1 MRMRIAAASVGLVAT
16 LVMASSGLGA
26 GVSFHN
32 FSSVAGLTINGD
44 SAKVGNELRLTEA
57 QPDQVGS
64 VFTNSRLINPAKSFK
79 SKFKARISAADPSA
93 AGDGIAFLLQA
104 GPKDAIGPGI
114 GGQDLGYAGIAPSLD
129 IELDIVQNVEYGDP
143 NANHIAIHLNG
154 DASAAEKSA
163 TPVFD
168 LIGGTTTV
176 WVEYSAS
183 KQKLKI
189 FAARGNNKPSN
200 PLIVYKKRLTALF
213 PGADVRA
220 GFTAAT
226 GSNFAEQSVLSW
238 SVKQGH

>member
-1 MRMRIAAASVGLVAT
+1 MRIAAALVGLVAT

-26 GVSFHN
+26 GVN
-32 FSSVAGLTINGD
+32 FPDFSNVGGLKING
-44 SAKVGNELRLTEA
+44 SAAKAGDELRLTEA
-57 QPDQVGS
+57 QEQVGS
-64 VFTNSRLINPAKSFK
+64 VFTKKALINPAKSFK
-79 SKFKARISAADPSA
+79 SKFRAKIAAASPDD
-93 AGDGIAFLLQA
+93 AGDGIAFLLHT

-114 GGQDLGYAGIAPSLD
+114 GGEDLGYADIAPSLA
-129 IELDIVQNVEYGDP
+129 IELDIVQNPDIGDT
-143 NANHIAIHLNG
+143 NANHIAVHLDG
-154 DASAAEKSA
+154 DSSAAEATA

-183 KQKLKI
+183 NEKLKI
-189 FAARGNNKPSN
+189 FAAKSNDKPSN
-200 PLIVYKKRLTALF
+200 PLIVYDKRLKSLF

-238 SVKQGH
+238 SLKQGR

>member
-1 MRMRIAAASVGLVAT
+1 MRIAAALMGLVAT

-26 GVSFHN
+26 GANFPD

-44 SAKVGNELRLTEA
+44 ASKAGDELRLTEA
-57 QPDQVGS
+57 QEEVGS

-79 SKFKARISAADPSA
+79 SKFKARISAADPLD
-93 AGDGIAFLLQA
+93 AGDGMAFLLHA
-104 GPKDAIGPGI
+104 GPKGAIGPGI
-114 GGQDLGYAGIAPSLD
+114 GGEDLGYADITPSLA
-129 IELDIVQNVEYGDP
+129 IELDIFQNFDLGDP
-143 NANHIAIHLNG
+143 NANHIAVHLNG
-154 DASAAEKSA
+154 DSSTAEESA
-163 TPVFD
+163 TPTFD

-183 KQKLKI
+183 KEKLKI
-189 FAARGNNKPSN
+189 FTAKSNSKPSN
-200 PLIVYKKRLTALF
+200 PLIVYNKKLAALF

-238 SVKQGH
+238 SVKQSR

>member
-1 MRMRIAAASVGLVAT
+1 MRIAAGALVGFVAT

-26 GVSFHN
+26 GVNFPD
-32 FSSVAGLTINGD
+32 FSSVAGLSINGD
-44 SAKVGNELRLTEA
+44 AAQAGDELRLTEA
-57 QPDQVGS
+57 QSDQVSS
-64 VFTNSRLINPAKSFK
+64 VFTKRALINPAKSFK
-79 SKFKARISAADPSA
+79 SKFKARISAGDPSS

-114 GGQDLGYAGIAPSLD
+114 GGQDLGYADIAPSLD
-129 IELDIVQNVEYGDP
+129 IELDIVQNVEYSDP

-163 TPVFD
+163 TPVFS
-168 LIGGTTTV
+168 LIGTTTV
-176 WVEYSAS
+176 WVQYSAS
-183 KQKLKI
+183 THKLKI
-189 FAARGNNKPSN
+189 FAARGNHKPSN

-226 GSNFAEQSVLSW
+226 GSNFAEQSILSW